1 METLFVIA
9 LSILAFGLI
18 SGRIERSVITPPM
31 VFVLIGLLVGR
42 WGLGIVPAVIA
53 TPFVH
58 ILATITLVLVLF
70 TDASRI
76 DLKLLRQ
83 DHDLPVRLL
92 AVGLPLTIALGM
104 LVAFLLLGGITLWE
118 AALLAAILAPTDAAL
133 GQAVVNSP
141 KLPVRIRQ
149 TLNVESGLNDG
160 LALPVVLIF
169 FSLASGQQ
177 DKGTGEWLLF
187 VSKQV
192 GLGPLAGILVGFVGG
207 KLAVWGQRT
216 GWMNHSFQDLSSLGL
231 SLLAYAS
238 AELIGGNGFIA
249 AFCAG
254 LTLGNTARSICTC
267 LYEFAEAEGQLLT
280 LLVFM
285 VFGAIMVPDAL
296 DNFSWPHVL
305 YAVLS
310 LTIIR
315 MLPVAVSMLGMRLRW
330 GTVFFLGWFG
340 PRGIASILYAL
351 LLLEGSGVAG
361 MEVILSIAMTTV
373 LLSIF
378 AHGLTALPGT
388 NWYAQYTQRTSD
400 AAEEHQPVAEMPV
413 RLSHSV
419 SHVHLH
425 TATENERRN

>member
-1 METLFVIA
+1 METILVVA
-9 LSILAFGLI
+9 LSVLAFGLI
-18 SGRIERSVITPPM
+18 SGRIERSIITAPM
-31 VFVLIGLLVGR
+31 VFVVLGLLVGR
-42 WGLGIVPAVIA
+42 WGLAIVPSEIE
-53 TPFVH
+53 TPLVDT
-58 ILATITLVLVLF
+58 LAAITLVLVLF

-76 DLKLLRQ
+76 DLKLLRRQ
-83 DHDLPVRLL
+83 HSLPVRLL
-92 AVGLPLTIALGM
+92 GVGLPLTVAMGM
-104 LVAFLLLGGITLWE
+104 VGAYLLLSGITVWE

-149 TLNVESGLNDG
+149 ALNVESGLNDG

-169 FSLASGQQ
+169 LSLAAGQQ
-177 DKGTGEWLLF
+177 GKEVGEWLWFASL
-187 VSKQV
+187 QV

-207 KLAVWGQRT
+207 KLVMWGQRT

-231 SLLAYAS
+231 ALLAYAA

-285 VFGAIMVPDAL
+285 VFGAIMAPRAL
-296 DNFSWPHVL
+296 EHFSWLHLL

-315 MLPVAVSMLGMRLRW
+315 MLPVVVSMLGRRLGW
-330 GTVFFLGWFG
+330 VTVFFLGWFG
-340 PRGIASILYAL
+340 PRGIASILYVL
-351 LLLEGSGVAG
+351 LLLEESSVPGR
-361 MEVILSIAMTTV
+361 EVILSVVMTTV
-373 LLSIF
+373 LLSVF

-388 NWYAQYTQRTSD
+388 NWYAKYAEQTD
-400 AAEEHQPVAEMPV
+400 PAAAEHEPAQEMPV
-413 RLSHSV
+413 RLP
-419 SHVHLH
+419 L
-425 TATENERRN
+425 RP